1 MSAAADRIQDLL
13 KPTGEEDLLPVRY
26 PSPRVR
32 VEPKQAVAAAAV
44 ALALVGGWA
53 VTRTSSSEAQPSAWE
68 GAAVQTTAA
77 PAEVV
82 VSVVGEVESPGLV
95 TLEQGARVADALRA
109 ARPRPEADVYAL
121 NQAQLLV
128 DGQQLLVP
136 APGASALD
144 GAAPGASG
152 AAGAAAVGAAG
163 AAAAAGT
170 GGGAGGVSINS
181 AGATELTTLPGVGA
195 ATAAA
200 IIAHREANGP
210 FTSIDGLLDVK
221 GIGPAKLDA
230 LRDMVVL

>member
-53 VTRTSSSEAQPSAWE
+53 VTRTSSSEAQPAAWD
-68 GAAVQTTAA
+68 GTAVETTTAA
-77 PAEVV
+77 AAKVV

-95 TLEQGARVADALRA
+95 TLEGGARVADALHA

-128 DGQQLLVP
+128 DGQQILVP
-136 APGASALD
+136 AQ
-144 GAAPGASG
+144 GAAPAGAGAPGAG
-152 AAGAAAVGAAG
+152 AAGGAGGAPGAAG
-163 AAAAAGT
+163 
-170 GGGAGGVSINS
+170 GGVSINS
-181 AGATELTTLPGVGA
+181 AGTAELTTLPGVGA

-221 GIGPAKLDA
+221 GIGPAKLEA
-230 LRDMVVL
+230 LRGAVVL